1 MKTGFKKMIGTQR
14 EVEGRKKD
22 GTKFPLILGL
32 AELDSQESNGVT
44 TRQFVGYI
52 RDVTTEKSLLI
63 AEAEREASD
72 SLLHNILPEHIAQ
85 RLKIDPR
92 HIADVSRFCYLFE
105 FTLYILYA

>member
-1 MKTGFKKMIGTQR
+1 MNTGFKKMIGTQR

-52 RDVTTEKSLLI
+52 RDVTTQKSLLV

-85 RLKIDPR
+85 RLKIDPG
-92 HIADVSRFCYLFE
+92 HIADVSIFSLCLNVH
-105 FTLYILYA
+105 YILTS